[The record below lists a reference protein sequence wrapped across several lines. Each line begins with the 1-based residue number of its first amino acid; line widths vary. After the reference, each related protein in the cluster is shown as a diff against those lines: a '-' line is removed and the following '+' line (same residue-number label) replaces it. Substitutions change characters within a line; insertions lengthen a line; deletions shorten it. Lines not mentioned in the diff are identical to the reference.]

1 MPSAPDNAPF
11 READLR
17 HAAGDK
23 SYGRGLEYLDAVR
36 NLEIGAEQI
45 TATVHGTD
53 AYEVVLIPDGAG
65 VTGECSC
72 PHGQEGFFCKHLV
85 AVGLTVLRQ
94 AEDLPQ
100 LRAAAAAKAQ
110 ALDSWLDGLSRADL
124 LTLVREQVRAD
135 RDLRR
140 RLELRAAAA
149 DPGDMQARVQELLD
163 VYEVSRRGYVEYSD
177 AKAYSTQIDQVVDVI
192 DGLTD
197 AGQAAAAVS
206 VARYALQVVT
216 DALGRADDSD
226 GYIGGSARE
235 LAAAHAQACAAAD
248 VDQVELA
255 SWLAG
260 FVLGQ
265 GDWLTNFGVED
276 YGEALGDRGK
286 AEYRRLITEVWQ
298 RNPTGWHEKFL
309 MRSTLQAIGD
319 VDALIAMYAA
329 DLGPQGLTHLMIAK
343 ELDRAG
349 RADEALHWAE
359 RGLREATER
368 VGDQLADYLVARY
381 ESAGALD
388 KALAAR
394 QAAFDT
400 DRTLARYRA
409 LRDAAG
415 KTGQWEAVRERAL
428 RQLKK
433 DAAAYRAQGESGFDY
448 AWTASPVLV
457 SALIDDGDTAA
468 AWDAAAGIASARQW
482 LTLADLI
489 AQDRPGDALPIYLRA
504 VEPLMSQTGDPVYE
518 QVADLLV
525 KIRDCHQR
533 LGTSA
538 QFAAYL
544 TWLRAD
550 QKRKR
555 NLIKLLD
562 RRGLRTAA
570 G

>member
-53 AYEVVLIPDGAG
+53 TYEVVLIPDGDD

-72 PHGQEGFFCKHLV
+72 PYGQEGFFCKHLV
-85 AVGLTVLRQ
+85 AAGLTVLRQ
-94 AEDLPQ
+94 PADLPQ
-100 LRAAAAAKAQ
+100 QRAAAEAKAE

-149 DPGDMQARVQELLD
+149 DPGDMQARVRELLD
-163 VYEVSRRGYVEYSD
+163 VHAVSRRGYLEYSD
-177 AKAYSTQIDQVVDVI
+177 AKAYSSQIDQVVDVI
-192 DGLTD
+192 DGLAD
-197 AGQAAAAVS
+197 AGQAADAVS
-206 VARYALQVVT
+206 VARCALQVVT
-216 DALGRADDSD
+216 EAFARADDSD

-260 FVLGQ
+260 FVLGD
-265 GDWLTNFGVED
+265 GNWLASFGVEG
-276 YGEALGDRGK
+276 YGEALGDPGK
-286 AEYRRLITEVWQ
+286 AEYRRLITEAWQ
-298 RNPTGWHEKFL
+298 RDPTGLHEKFL
-309 MRSTLQAIGD
+309 MEGALQAIGD

-329 DLGPQGLTHLMIAK
+329 DLGPGGFTHLMIAQ

-368 VGDQLADYLVARY
+368 VGTPLVEYLVTRY

-388 KALAAR
+388 KALVAR
-394 QAAFDT
+394 RTAFEK
-400 DRTLARYRA
+400 DRTLANYRD

-415 KTGQWEAVRERAL
+415 KAGHWETVREQAL
-428 RQLKK
+428 WQLEK
-433 DAAAYRAQGESGFDY
+433 DAAAYRAKGQSGFVYEQD
-448 AWTASPVLV
+448 AGPVWI
-457 SALIDDGDTAA
+457 SALIDDGDIAA

-482 LTLADLI
+482 LALADLI
-489 AQDRPGDALPIYLRA
+489 GQDRPGDALPVYLRA

-518 QVADLLV
+518 QVADLLI

-538 QFAAYL
+538 QFTAYL
-544 TWLRAD
+544 NWLRAD

-570 G
+570 V

>member
-11 READLR
+11 GEADLR

-53 AYEVVLIPDGAG
+53 AYEVVLILDGDG

-72 PHGQEGFFCKHLV
+72 PHGQDGFFCKHLV
-85 AVGLTVLRQ
+85 AVGLTALRQ
-94 AEDLPQ
+94 GEDLPQ
-100 LRAAAAAKAQ
+100 QRAAAEAKAQ

-163 VYEVSRRGYVEYSD
+163 VDEVSPRGYLEYSD

-192 DGLTD
+192 DGLTGG
-197 AGQAAAAVS
+197 GQAATAVS
-206 VARYALQVVT
+206 MARYALQVVT
-216 DALGRADDSD
+216 DALERADDSD
-226 GYIGGSARE
+226 GYIGDSARE
-235 LAAAHAQACAAAD
+235 LAAAHAQACATAD

-260 FVLGQ
+260 FVLGE
-265 GDWLTNFGVED
+265 GNWLTNFGVED
-276 YGEALGDRGK
+276 YGEALGDQGK
-286 AEYRRLITEVWQ
+286 AEYRLLITEVWQ
-298 RNPTGWHEKFL
+298 RNPTGWHEKVL
-309 MRSTLQAIGD
+309 MQGALQAIGD
-319 VDALIAMYAA
+319 VDALVAMYAA
-329 DLGPQGLTHLMIAK
+329 DLGPHGLTHLMIAQ

-349 RADEALHWAE
+349 RAAEALHWAE
-359 RGLREATER
+359 RGLREATDG
-368 VGDQLADYLVARY
+368 VGDQLVDYLVARY
-381 ESAGALD
+381 ESVGAPG
-388 KALAAR
+388 KAVAAR
-394 QAAFDT
+394 QTAFDKG
-400 DRTLARYRA
+400 RTLARYRA

-415 KTGQWEAVRERAL
+415 KAGQWQAVRERAL
-428 RQLKK
+428 RQLQK
-433 DAAAYRAQGESGFDY
+433 DAAGYRAQGQSGFVY
-448 AWTASPVLV
+448 GWTAGPVWV
-457 SALIDDGDTAA
+457 SALIDDGDIAA

-489 AQDRPGDALPIYLRA
+489 VQERPGDALPVYLRA

-518 QVADLLV
+518 QVAGLLV

-538 QFAAYL
+538 QFTAYL

-570 G
+570 V

>member
-1 MPSAPDNAPF
+1 
-11 READLR
+11 
-17 HAAGDK
+17 
-23 SYGRGLEYLDAVR
+23 
-36 NLEIGAEQI
+36 
-45 TATVHGTD
+45 
-53 AYEVVLIPDGAG
+53 
-65 VTGECSC
+65 
-72 PHGQEGFFCKHLV
+72 
-85 AVGLTVLRQ
+85 VLRQ

-448 AWTASPVLV
+448 AWTASPVWV

-482 LTLADLI
+482 LTLADLV

>member
-53 AYEVVLIPDGAG
+53 TYEVVLIPDGDG

-72 PHGQEGFFCKHLV
+72 PYGQDGFFCKHLV
-85 AVGLTVLRQ
+85 AVGLTTLRQ

-100 LRAAAAAKAQ
+100 QRAAAEAKAQ
-110 ALDSWLDGLSRADL
+110 ALASWLDGLSRADL

-163 VYEVSRRGYVEYSD
+163 VYEVSRRGYIEYSD

-235 LAAAHAQACAAAD
+235 LAAAHAQACATAD

-255 SWLAG
+255 WWLAG
-260 FVLGQ
+260 FVLGE
-265 GDWLTNFGVED
+265 GDRLTNFGVED

-482 LTLADLI
+482 LTLADLV

>member
-1 MPSAPDNAPF
+1 MPSAADNAPF
-11 READLR
+11 RETDLR

-94 AEDLPQ
+94 AENLPQ
-100 LRAAAAAKAQ
+100 QRAAAAAKAQ

-206 VARYALQVVT
+206 VARYALQVLT

-235 LAAAHAQACAAAD
+235 LAAAHAQACATAD

-255 SWLAG
+255 WWLAG
-260 FVLGQ
+260 FVLGE
-265 GDWLTNFGVED
+265 GDRLTNFGVED

-448 AWTASPVLV
+448 AWTASPVWV

>member
-1 MPSAPDNAPF
+1 MPSAPGNAPF
-11 READLR
+11 RETDLR

-36 NLEIGAEQI
+36 NLEIGAEQT

-349 RADEALHWAE
+349 RSDEALHWAE

-381 ESAGALD
+381 ESAGALG

-448 AWTASPVLV
+448 AWTASPVWV

-482 LTLADLI
+482 LTLADLV